1 MKLKLV
7 MSNAE
12 TGEVLHEEN
21 NLDFA
26 MMCFGRKTE
35 KGLDFEAVT
44 RGESMTVDEFAHC
57 LAGVDSAVEK
67 NLRDNK
73 AVCIAYG
80 LVKLGA
86 LGKSID
92 MSADARPGE
101 GTADAKKEGE
111 QE

>member
-1 MKLKLV
+1 MKLKLT
-7 MSNAE
+7 MTNAE
-12 TGEVLHEEN
+12 TGEVLQEEN

-26 MMCFGRKTE
+26 MMCFGRKTDE
-35 KGLDFEAVT
+35 GVDFEAVT
-44 RGESMTVDEFAHC
+44 RGESMTADEFAHC

-80 LVKLGA
+80 FVKLGV
-86 LGKSID
+86 LGKIVD
-92 MSADARPGE
+92 LSAEVRPGE
-101 GTADAKKEGE
+101 GAAAAKKEGE